1 MRNVTKDNITEVFM
15 GYFGADTDPR
25 LREIMQSL
33 AHHLHSFAKDV
44 NLTHAEWRKAI
55 EFLEW
60 AGDISDKERHEFVLL
75 SDVLGL
81 SSLVDMIN
89 AHPDGTSSS
98 VLGPF
103 HIEGAPHIPFGADLK
118 RHYEGEVLLARGRV
132 TDSSGKPIEGAT
144 INVWQTAPN
153 GLYSS
158 QDPDQETY
166 SFHGIQTTGADG
178 RYGFTTVK
186 PVSYTV
192 PTDGP
197 VGGILRAT
205 GRHPWRP
212 SHLHY
217 IVSAPGHRQLVTEI
231 FPDDDPYLDEDTVF
245 GVRAD
250 LVMKYVEC
258 PPQEF
263 PDGYV
268 LSGKVTEPYLCADF
282 DLKLVAEDHAPS
294 PAA

>member
-1 MRNVTKDNITEVFM
+1 MRHVTKDNITDVFM
-15 GYFGADTDPR
+15 GYFGPDTDPR
-25 LREIMQSL
+25 LKEIL
-33 AHHLHSFAKDV
+33 KGLVTHLHDFARET
-44 NLTHAEWRKAI
+44 NLTHEEWRKGI

-60 AGDISDKERHEFVLL
+60 AGNISDKERHEFVLL

-81 SSLVDMIN
+81 SSLVDML
-89 AHPDGTSSS
+89 HSSPQGTSSS

-103 HIEGAPHIPFGADLK
+103 HITGSPPLAFGGDLRK
-118 RHYEGEVLLARGRV
+118 DFKEQVLLATGTIRDENGTPV
-132 TDSSGKPIEGAT
+132 EGAELD
-144 INVWQTAPN
+144 IWQTAPN

-158 QDPDQETY
+158 QDPEQDTY

-192 PTDGP
+192 PGDGP
-197 VGGILRAT
+197 VGDILRAS

-217 IVSAPGHRQLVTEI
+217 IVKAPGFKSLVTEI

-245 GVRAD
+245 GVRED
-250 LVMKYVEC
+250 LVMTYVEE
-258 PPQEF
+258 PAGSF
-263 PDGYV
+263 PAEGYE
-268 LSGKVTEPYLCADF
+268 LSGKVDGPFLLADF
-282 DLKLVAEDHAPS
+282 DLVLVREDS
-294 PAA
+294 

>member
-1 MRNVTKDNITEVFM
+1 MRTVTKDNITDVFM
-15 GYFGADTDPR
+15 GYFGPDADPR
-25 LREIMQSL
+25 LREVMQGL
-33 AHHLHSFAKDV
+33 ATHLHTFAKEV
-44 NLTHAEWRKAI
+44 NLTHAEWQKGI

-60 AGDISDKERHEFVLL
+60 AGQISDAERHEFVLL

-89 AHPDGTSSS
+89 THPQGTSSS

-103 HIEGAPHIPFGADLK
+103 HISGAPAIPFGHDMK
-118 RHYEGEVLLARGRV
+118 RDYEGIVLLAQGRI
-132 TDSSGKPIEGAT
+132 TDTEGTPIEGAELD
-144 INVWQTAPN
+144 IWQTAPN

-158 QDPDQETY
+158 QDPDQDTY

-178 RYGFTTVK
+178 RYGFTTVR

-197 VGGILRAT
+197 VGQILEAT

-217 IVSAPGHRQLVTEI
+217 IVKAEGYRPLVTEI
-231 FPDDDPYLDEDTVF
+231 FPADDPYLDEDTVF
-245 GVRAD
+245 GVRDD
-250 LVMKYVEC
+250 LVMTYVES
-258 PPQEF
+258 PASEF
-263 PDGYV
+263 PEGYD
-268 LSGKVTEPYLCADF
+268 LSGKVSDPFLVADF
-282 DLKLVAEDHAPS
+282 DLKLVRAD
-294 PAA
+294 